1 MSNKFTI
8 GDHVRITSVVTFD
21 GIGQG
26 LTGVIVQQD
35 AVRTDC
41 FRVALDNP
49 TEEYEKLWAFSDFLE
64 HVRREKQPVVVITS
78 DGETTVATKRL
89 GKRVLGRCVAVC
101 GRDDKFDYDT
111 GAAIA
116 FGRLIGADIQHKDPA
131 TPKPIKVVC
140 TAVMGDRAEAEFTP
154 GKCYMAE
161 PDGPDGI
168 KIGGDH
174 YMHDGCRLKGR
185 FFDGKLN
192 VSFDP
197 TTYARFIPF
206 VED

>member
-8 GDHVRITSVVTFD
+8 GDHVRITSAVTFD
-21 GIGQG
+21 GVGPG
-26 LTGVIVQQD
+26 LTGEITTTGGLWFD
-35 AVRTDC
+35 AC
-41 FRVALDNP
+41 RVKLDAP
-49 TEEYEKLWAFSDFLE
+49 TEGHDALWVPETFLVRIKAKL
-64 HVRREKQPVVVITS
+64 PVVVITS
-78 DGETTVATKRL
+78 DGKTTVATKRL

-101 GRDDKFDYDT
+101 SEDDKFDYDT

-116 FGRLIGADIQHKDPA
+116 FGRLIGADIQHENPA
-131 TPKPIKVVC
+131 PPKPIKVVC